1 MQSLPKNEK
10 LKLILLGVAALILVV
25 ISLLFLDQRAA
36 NLLTEEQALNSYR
49 VTRELTDIGE
59 TGHWF
64 ALAFLCIL
72 LPWMYLKYARS
83 VLPALRLRLERLQ
96 LWGNTFLLALIGA
109 GLAVHLIK
117 FAFGR
122 AEEGA
127 ARAAGRAS
135 GRARSGEGAGGLR
148 SARGSCVGCLGSRG
162 RFDQRGAVGQ
172 AEVFDG
178 DFTGFADGQRLLGA
192 GLGQFTQKG
201 GKDLASA
208 GWQGAAVG
216 AAGGGD
222 GHLPLQGAGVA
233 RWRAL

>member
-72 LPWMYLKYARS
+72 IPWMYLKYARS

-122 AEEGA
+122 A
-127 ARAAGRAS
+127 RPNQSDDHYPWNFYFFNHHWHFHSFPS
-135 GRARSGEGAGGLR
+135 GHSQTL
-148 SARGSCVGCLGSRG
+148 
-162 RFDQRGAVGQ
+162 
-172 AEVFDG
+172 
-178 DFTGFADGQRLLGA
+178 FTVAIGFAFAFPKYRYLFYVLA
-192 GLGQFTQKG
+192 GLLAMTRVLLNQHFLSDVIMG
-201 GKDLASA
+201 GYMGYAISLLIFYRRFPSKFLN
-208 GWQGAAVG
+208 
-216 AAGGGD
+216 
-222 GHLPLQGAGVA
+222 
-233 RWRAL
+233 